1 MNPKS
6 MIITGG
12 RVIDP
17 AQNIDRI
24 TDVLIS
30 DGRIVDVTE
39 RPMTEPS
46 DGYDVVDATGLVVS
60 PGFVDL
66 HTHLREPGFE
76 HKETIETGTRAAA
89 RGGFTTICAMPNTE
103 PALDSPDSVAA
114 MLRRTDV
121 SPPFGC
127 SQSARSRSAGQGR
140 PFRLWRNLPRPDAS
154 DSAMTAT
161 RCLTMC

>member
-17 AQNIDRI
+17 AQDIDRLA
-24 TDVLIS
+24 DVLIS

-39 RPMTEPS
+39 RPMTEPP
-46 DGYDVVDATGLVVS
+46 DGYDVVDARGLVVS

-89 RGGFTTICAMPNTE
+89 SGGFTTICAMPNTE
-103 PALDSPDSVAA
+103 PALDSPDSIAGNAA
-114 MLRRTDV
+114 TGRACRHHSGPAYRRDHD
-121 SPPFGC
+121 
-127 SQSARSRSAGQGR
+127 RQGR
-140 PFRLWRNLPRPDAS
+140 ADPFANGGTCRGRMHRIQ
-154 DSAMTAT
+154 
-161 RCLTMC
+161 R